1 MIENIELL
9 QVKSDRLFRDLFNEY
24 EMDTLEWT
32 VMQILNCSH
41 EEIKGKVSVDNI
53 RLNNI
58 STSERIKVVDLKVK
72 YKNQTILI
80 ELNNNFDG
88 FYVRNLLYAFNDII
102 NHYSVNGTSYY
113 QDKSIFKVILVNLN
127 WHRNKN
133 VDVPNKKVI
142 TLPFPDERVDDELLK
157 IININLDYY
166 DKIMY
171 NKVNKSDKLWKLLTI
186 KDKNELEFLTN
197 NERLLDGYSEKLT
210 SLSRDKIY
218 KEHIMWNETIE
229 RNLRRAEDYHSGL
242 YDGEMK
248 GIEKGVEKTKKEMVI
263 NLFNN
268 DVSIEIIA
276 KSSGLTIE
284 EVQKIIDKENK

>member
-1 MIENIELL
+1 MVENIELL
-9 QVKSDRLFRDLFNEY
+9 QVKSDRLFKDLFNEY

-41 EEIKGKVSVDNI
+41 DEIKGKVSVDNV

-58 STSERIKVVDLKVK
+58 STSERVKVVDLKVK

-88 FYVRNLLYAFNDII
+88 FYIRNLLYAFNDII

-133 VDVPNKKVI
+133 IDVPEKRII
-142 TLPFPDERVDDELLK
+142 TLPFPDERIDDTLLK
-157 IININLDYY
+157 IININLDKY

-171 NKVNKSDKLWKLLTI
+171 N
-186 KDKNELEFLTN
+186 
-197 NERLLDGYSEKLT
+197 
-210 SLSRDKIY
+210 
-218 KEHIMWNETIE
+218 
-229 RNLRRAEDYHSGL
+229 
-242 YDGEMK
+242 
-248 GIEKGVEKTKKEMVI
+248 
-263 NLFNN
+263 
-268 DVSIEIIA
+268 
-276 KSSGLTIE
+276 
-284 EVQKIIDKENK
+284 

>member
-113 QDKSIFKVILVNLN
+113 RDKSIFKVILVNLN

-142 TLPFPDERVDDELLK
+142 TLPFPDERVDNELLK

-248 GIEKGVEKTKKEMVI
+248 GIEKTQKEMVV
-263 NLFNN
+263 NFFNN
-268 DVSIEIIA
+268 DVSIEVIA

-284 EVQKIIDKENK
+284 EVKEIIDKHNQD

>member
-142 TLPFPDERVDDELLK
+142 TLPFPDERVDNELLK

-171 NKVNKSDKLWKLLTI
+171 NKVSKSDKLWKLLTI
-186 KDKNELEFLTN
+186 KDKKELEFLTN

-248 GIEKGVEKTKKEMVI
+248 GIEKTQKEMVV
-263 NLFNN
+263 NFFNN
-268 DVSIEIIA
+268 DVSIEVIA

-284 EVQKIIDKENK
+284 EVKEIIDKHNQD

>member
-1 MIENIELL
+1 MVENIELL
-9 QVKSDRLFRDLFNEY
+9 QVKSDRLFKDLFNEY

-41 EEIKGKVSVDNI
+41 DEIKGKVSVDNV

-58 STSERIKVVDLKVK
+58 STSERVKVVDLKVK

-88 FYVRNLLYAFNDII
+88 FYIRNLLYAFNDII

-133 VDVPNKKVI
+133 IDVPEKRII
-142 TLPFPDERVDDELLK
+142 TLPFPDERIDDALLK
-157 IININLDYY
+157 IININLDKY

-171 NKVNKSDKLWKLLTI
+171 NEINKSDKLWKLLTI
-186 KDKNELEFLTN
+186 KDKRELDFLIN
-197 NERLLDGYSEKLT
+197 NENLLNGYGKKLT
-210 SLSRDKIY
+210 SLSLDKIY
-218 KEHIMWNETIE
+218 KEKIMWNDTIE
-229 RNLRRAEDYHSGL
+229 RNLRRAEDYHSGF
-242 YDGEMK
+242 YDGE
-248 GIEKGVEKTKKEMVI
+248 EKVKKEMVI
-263 NLFNN
+263 NFYNN
-268 DVSIEIIA
+268 DVSIDVIS
-276 KSSGLTIE
+276 KSTGLTVEEIE
-284 EVQKIIDKENK
+284 YIINNQDN